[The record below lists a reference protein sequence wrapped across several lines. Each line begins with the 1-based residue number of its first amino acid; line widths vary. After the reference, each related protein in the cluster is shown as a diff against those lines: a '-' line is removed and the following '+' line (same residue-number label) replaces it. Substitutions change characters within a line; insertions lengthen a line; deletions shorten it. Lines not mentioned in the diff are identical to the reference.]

1 MESEKM
7 KGPAKEELQGVVKES
22 KKAAKA
28 QREHDFSEAKPYIK
42 AGLAIGAGLLLVWGS
57 QYVFYALA
65 GAIRG
70 FKDLKR
76 SLKE

>member
-1 MESEKM
+1 MESEKI
-7 KGPAKEELQGVVKES
+7 KGPTKEELQEVVKES
-22 KKAAKA
+22 KKAAEA
-28 QREHDFSEAKPYIK
+28 QREHDYSEAKPYLK

-57 QYVFYALA
+57 QYVFHALA

-70 FKDLKR
+70 FEDLKR

>member
-1 MESEKM
+1 MESEKI
-7 KGPAKEELQGVVKES
+7 KGPTKEELQEVAKES
-22 KKAAKA
+22 KEAAKA
-28 QREHDFSEAKPYIK
+28 QREHDYAEVKPYIK
-42 AGLAIGAGLLLVWGS
+42 AGLALGAGLLLVWGS